1 MIVLI
6 DEFENHFKLNTL
18 LFRSK
23 RNKAK
28 ENKNRYI
35 YEHMANLQI
44 LTYDMFTLLRWF
56 ENIHKLNILPLNPKQ
71 YHWSQ
76 RKAKTNKKKIKKQG
90 TCDNDQIWKSYQDA
104 YFEPLW

>member
-6 DEFENHFKLNTL
+6 YEFENHSKLNTL

-35 YEHMANLQI
+35 YEHMATFANINLG
-44 LTYDMFTLLRWF
+44 
-56 ENIHKLNILPLNPKQ
+56 HV
-71 YHWSQ
+71 
-76 RKAKTNKKKIKKQG
+76 
-90 TCDNDQIWKSYQDA
+90 
-104 YFEPLW
+104 YFS